1 MDKLWTTKECR
12 DSGCH
17 YFDGCG
23 CDRFCSRVWGCPGNS
38 WDFKAGKAVI
48 DPVSCVGCGVCAKLC
63 PQGAIQVKKEA
74 RA

>member
-1 MDKLWTTKECR
+1 
-12 DSGCH
+12 
-17 YFDGCG
+17 
-23 CDRFCSRVWGCPGNS
+23 
-38 WDFKAGKAVI
+38 DFKAGKAVI

>member
-1 MDKLWTTKECR
+1 MSLEVRCFPARIQNENTYVITDHDT
-12 DSGCH
+12 GC
-17 YFDGCG
+17 
-23 CDRFCSRVWGCPGNS
+23 
-38 WDFKAGKAVI
+38 KAVI